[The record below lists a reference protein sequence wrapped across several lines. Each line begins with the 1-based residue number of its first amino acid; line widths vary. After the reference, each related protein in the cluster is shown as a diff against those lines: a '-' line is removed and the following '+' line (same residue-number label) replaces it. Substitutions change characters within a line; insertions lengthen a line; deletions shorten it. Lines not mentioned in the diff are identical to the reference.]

1 MKKFLI
7 RVAIAVAGMVG
18 VSVANNVI
26 LLKIHP
32 LEFYYTPTGLMIT
45 AIVTGVEMLILYPVV
60 AWWFK
65 KIVIEYSETILNN
78 EES

>member
-7 RVAIAVAGMVG
+7 RITIAVAGLIG
-18 VSVANNVI
+18 ISVANNVV

-65 KIVIEYSETILNN
+65 KIATEWNKSLEK
-78 EES
+78 ES

>member
-7 RVAIAVAGMVG
+7 RVAIAIAGLIG
-18 VSVANNVI
+18 ISVANNVI

-45 AIVTGVEMLILYPVV
+45 AIVTGVEMLVLYPVV

-65 KIVIEYSETILNN
+65 KIATEWNKSLEK
-78 EES
+78 ES

>member
-7 RVAIAVAGMVG
+7 RVAIAIAGLVG

-65 KIVIEYSETILNN
+65 KIAMDYSKSFD

>member
-7 RVAIAVAGMVG
+7 RIAIAIMGLVG
-18 VSVANNVI
+18 ISVANNVI

-45 AIVTGVEMLILYPVV
+45 AIVTGIEMLILFPIVG
-60 AWWFK
+60 WWFK
-65 KIVIEYSETILNN
+65 KIAMEWNKSLEDET
-78 EES
+78 